1 MECIS
6 SVQDQISL
14 VTACI
19 SGVQENNSI
28 VKGSKSVLKDC
39 KDHGKD
45 AISAVTAGISSLAE
59 PFSIMTARISGGTAG
74 ISHSTYLNAQGSKA
88 DSSPKI
94 PSSGHTAGISCQTA
108 RISGQSKVKG

>member
-1 MECIS
+1 
-6 SVQDQISL
+6 
-14 VTACI
+14 
-19 SGVQENNSI
+19 
-28 VKGSKSVLKDC
+28 
-39 KDHGKD
+39 
-45 AISAVTAGISSLAE
+45 
-59 PFSIMTARISGGTAG
+59 MTARISGGTAG